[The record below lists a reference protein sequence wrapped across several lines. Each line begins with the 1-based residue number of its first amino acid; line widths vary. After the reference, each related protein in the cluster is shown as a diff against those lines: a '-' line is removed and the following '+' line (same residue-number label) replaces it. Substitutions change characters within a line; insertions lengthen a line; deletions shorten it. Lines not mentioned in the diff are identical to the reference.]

1 VHNRTRNRAKSAGPR
16 GEVRRGA
23 QLWVAAVEV
32 IEGLRRASP
41 TFTAWSPTMVGMDQL
56 PIFPDPTDHQAFVR
70 WVPLPWPLQ
79 GSGFS
84 AVCLGCPGWGGA
96 IFAEYE
102 AAREAALTHRESE
115 GAWTPVEEEPWGP
128 RWRWGAAR

>member
-1 VHNRTRNRAKSAGPR
+1 MAESAGPR
-16 GEVRRGA
+16 GEVRGGA
-23 QLWVAAVEV
+23 QLWDAAVEAV
-32 IEGLRRASP
+32 EGLRRASP
-41 TFTAWSPTMVGMDQL
+41 TTARRWGKLPDMDQL

-70 WVPLPWPLQ
+70 WVPLPWPLH

-84 AVCLGCPGWGGA
+84 VVCLGCPDLSGA

-115 GAWTPVEEEPWGP
+115 GAWIAAEEEPWGP
-128 RWRWGAAR
+128 RHRWGPAR